1 MGINQIK
8 ISVIIPMYNV
18 AKVIHRAVQSLVNQT
33 LTGFEVIFIDDC
45 SKDDTIK
52 VLNGL
57 LENNKNFT
65 FKIVSHEQNRGVA
78 AARNTGLE
86 HASGEFIYYVDADDY
101 IDSTTLETLYTQAI
115 SKNADIVGCEWF
127 LTFAQ
132 KERHVSQA
140 DCTTGDELFV
150 KMANGVVRW
159 NLWLFLVKRSLYQE
173 YNIRFIERMNMGED
187 MMVMMKLALQA
198 HRVAMLHVPLY
209 HYIQTNTNSLTK
221 NFQAYQNQV
230 TANAMEIERYLI
242 EIGRGDMK
250 ESLLQLKLSL
260 KLPLLI
266 SNKQADYDTWEKW
279 FPETNSAVNANRN
292 LPWRTRFIQ
301 QCASKK
307 QYWVLRLYYF
317 LVVKLFYGIIYR

>member
-18 AKVIHRAVQSLVNQT
+18 AKVIHRAIQSLVNQS
-33 LTGFEVIFIDDC
+33 LTGFEIIFVDDC

-52 VLNGL
+52 VLDEL

-65 FKIVSHEQNRGVA
+65 FKIVSHERNRGVA

-86 HASGEFIYYVDADDY
+86 HASGEFVYYVDADDY
-101 IDSTTLETLYTQAI
+101 IDSITLETLYEEANNKQ
-115 SKNADIVGCEWF
+115 ADIVGCEWF

-132 KERHVSQA
+132 KERRVFQA

-159 NLWLFLVKRSLYQE
+159 NLWLFLVKRSLYQK
-173 YNIRFIERMNMGED
+173 YNIRFMEGMNMGED
-187 MMVMMKLALQA
+187 MMVMMKLALHA

-230 TANAMEIERYLI
+230 TANAMEIEQYLTEI
-242 EIGRGDMK
+242 EREDMK
-250 ESLLQLKLSL
+250 KSLLQLKLSL

-266 SNKQADYDTWEKW
+266 SNRQADYDTWTEW
-279 FPETNSAVNANRN
+279 FSEANSAVNANRN